1 MKRRLAAILVADVVG
16 YSRLMATDEALTL
29 AALKERRKDIVE
41 PLVRENDG
49 RIVKFMGDGVLVE
62 FPSAVNALRC
72 ALAARRAASICSAGQ
87 QQSSRAMARSSYF
100 HGPLTPASSWSSTTA
115 A

>member
-16 YSRLMATDEALTL
+16 YSRLMAADEALTL
-29 AALKERRKDIVE
+29 AALKERRKNIVE
-41 PLVRENDG
+41 PLVRENGG

-72 ALAARRAASICSAGQ
+72 ALGLQ
-87 QQSSRAMARSSYF
+87 EGMAETNAD
-100 HGPLTPASSWSSTTA
+100 LTEERQIKLRIGINLVEVVGEVADTV
-115 A
+115 